1 MLANTPHLIFHNK
14 ENHFAKAKS
23 EVTFGPNLSSSK
35 PIQMKQ
41 QIKKLVHYDCNDDID
56 AECGDIPEEDEVYIK
71 ENLLN
76 KKRDET
82 NTEHDDDLSMININV
97 SKLLSSSGSN
107 SKNSTSKE
115 AFSLSKLSKHSNPSA
130 TTINKQFHT
139 NPNSSI
145 MSKRGAVSSS
155 GGNSIELS
163 KDKKHIT
170 AKRKNIYDKLM
181 KKNNNN
187 INNSNSN
194 SNCNSNN
201 QYQHNTKN
209 NNEDSGIID
218 ENELKDIVNDYDFNL
233 NENKSTNVKITN
245 ITNIILNVKNIAP
258 KSFKSFDIHRQSEK
272 DIMMRDMKSLHLITQ
287 RALNAVN
294 NPKTNSVDSFDDER
308 RSFLNFRRSNNVN
321 EELYIDDNTQSDP
334 NMNAT
339 DNNNHNNTNTNNK
352 QIINIININ
361 TTPRTSANK
370 RCDSY
375 RTTKTKL
382 KVPVSVNN
390 RNNDEKSV
398 SSVVGKIAVK
408 DFINSIKG
416 NNVSNAKKNKREKFV
431 AIGKL
436 KK

>member
-1 MLANTPHLIFHNK
+1 
-14 ENHFAKAKS
+14 
-23 EVTFGPNLSSSK
+23 
-35 PIQMKQ
+35 
-41 QIKKLVHYDCNDDID
+41 
-56 AECGDIPEEDEVYIK
+56 
-71 ENLLN
+71 
-76 KKRDET
+76 
-82 NTEHDDDLSMININV
+82 
-97 SKLLSSSGSN
+97 
-107 SKNSTSKE
+107 
-115 AFSLSKLSKHSNPSA
+115 
-130 TTINKQFHT
+130 
-139 NPNSSI
+139 
-145 MSKRGAVSSS
+145 
-155 GGNSIELS
+155 
-163 KDKKHIT
+163 
-170 AKRKNIYDKLM
+170 
-181 KKNNNN
+181 
-187 INNSNSN
+187 
-194 SNCNSNN
+194 
-201 QYQHNTKN
+201 
-209 NNEDSGIID
+209 
-218 ENELKDIVNDYDFNL
+218 
-233 NENKSTNVKITN
+233 
-245 ITNIILNVKNIAP
+245 
-258 KSFKSFDIHRQSEK
+258 
-272 DIMMRDMKSLHLITQ
+272 MMRDMKSLSLITQ

-294 NPKTNSVDSFDDER
+294 NAKTNSVDSFEDEL

-334 NMNAT
+334 NMNGT
-339 DNNNHNNTNTNNK
+339 DNTNHNNK